1 MKTTKSIVT
10 SFVLS
15 LLISMSAMAQS
26 KSKSIAV
33 INKADWCP
41 VCEEHGKRAMK
52 ALKSNNKDGTIQF
65 VANNLTNAET
75 KEESAKSLKRHG
87 LYKKMKSHNNT
98 GVVFF
103 FDAETKELINKISV
117 AKPNKK
123 LAAAV
128 QQAKKE

>member
-1 MKTTKSIVT
+1 MIT

-15 LLISMSAMAQS
+15 LLISMSALAQS
-26 KSKSIAV
+26 EPKSIAV

-52 ALKSNNKDGTIQF
+52 ALKSNNKDGAVKF

-75 KEESAKSLKRHG
+75 KEESAKKLKKYG
-87 LYKKMKSHNNT
+87 LFKKMKSHNNT

-103 FDAETKELINKISV
+103 FDAKTKELVDKISV
-117 AKPNKK
+117 SKPSKK
-123 LAAAV
+123 LAEAV
-128 QQAKKE
+128 QQAKMD